1 MSHKSTI
8 QYIDVLGIK
17 YDEPVKNWCR
27 DMMFGRYVYNCSYVA
42 ILVIG

>member
-8 QYIDVLGIK
+8 RYIDVLGIK

-27 DMMFGRYVYNCSYVA
+27 DISVVWKVC
-42 ILVIG
+42 I